1 MTLLIWTLGAR
12 SAHAAAPS
20 CPTDYF
26 EAIDRRAAMVGTRGA
41 GWFYNTPTFLAP
53 SCGGFNFLY
62 GSSKPLPPEVEEQ
75 IRLDHDRN
83 WQRAVK
89 NSLSSKRLLH
99 VTKERHNDALC
110 MVHDDLLATLPFS
123 EKRVAVWE
131 AAAKPPRFDC
141 LDWPAQRQVSIIS
154 TGYPKMEGNFGRPC
168 TEQTCHHPWAATLGP
183 TTHARRVC
191 GRALAV
197 HARRCTYCACVRSG
211 WLLDARRDRP
221 RLPGRGRRTGS
232 ALC

>member
-168 TEQTCHHPWAATLGP
+168 TEQTCQGAGAEPA
-183 TTHARRVC
+183 
-191 GRALAV
+191 
-197 HARRCTYCACVRSG
+197 
-211 WLLDARRDRP
+211 
-221 RLPGRGRRTGS
+221 
-232 ALC
+232 ALCADADTDGDGAMSRLELLLVLPKLVRPAHWRDELGAYIARL